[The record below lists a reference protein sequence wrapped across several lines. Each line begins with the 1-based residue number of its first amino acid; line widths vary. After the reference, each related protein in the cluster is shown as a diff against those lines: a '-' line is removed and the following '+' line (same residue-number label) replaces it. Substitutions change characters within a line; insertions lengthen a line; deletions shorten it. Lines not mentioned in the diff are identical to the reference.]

1 MDPYPPKFFH
11 QILKTFRACSMLE
24 FLKMLTWFCCQKKKK
39 NNFKGGYVDAH
50 PSHAAYLGDLE
61 N

>member
-1 MDPYPPKFFH
+1 
-11 QILKTFRACSMLE
+11 MLE

-39 NNFKGGYVDAH
+39 KNNFKGGYVDVH